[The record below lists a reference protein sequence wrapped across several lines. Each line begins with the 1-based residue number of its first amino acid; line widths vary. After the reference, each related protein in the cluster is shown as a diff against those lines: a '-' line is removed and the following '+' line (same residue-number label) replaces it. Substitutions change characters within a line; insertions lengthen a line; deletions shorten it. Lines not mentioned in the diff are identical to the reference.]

1 MVTEPQ
7 DKTLIAIDY
16 GRRRVGLAKSD
27 PTGTIASALTTLEA
41 KSHKK
46 VLEELGRIIDEYH
59 PAGLVIGY
67 PLLASGDKSDL
78 CAEIDGFIAKLKAVF
93 AGPIYKVDE
102 YGSSEEAADI
112 VHAHGKRVG
121 RDKKRIDRLAAVV
134 ILQRYL
140 DEAG

>member
-1 MVTEPQ
+1 MTETT

-27 PTGTIASALTTLEA
+27 ATGTIASALTTLET

-46 VLEELGRIIDEYH
+46 VLEELARIIDEYQ

-67 PLLASGDKSDL
+67 PLLASGDRSDL
-78 CAEIDGFIAKLKAVF
+78 CVEIDGFIGKLKAVF
-93 AGPIYKVDE
+93 EGPIYKVDE

-112 VHAHGKRVG
+112 VHAHGKQAG

-134 ILQRYL
+134 ILQRFL

>member
-1 MVTEPQ
+1 MTGLP

-16 GRRRVGLAKSD
+16 GRRRIGLARSD
-27 PTGTIASALTTLEA
+27 ATGLIASALTTLEI
-41 KSHKK
+41 KSHKQA
-46 VLEELGRIIDEYH
+46 LEKLARIIEEH
-59 PAGLVIGY
+59 RPVGLVVGY

-78 CAEIDGFIAKLKAVF
+78 CVEVDAFIEKLKAIYE
-93 AGPIYKVDE
+93 GPIYREDE

-134 ILQRYL
+134 ILQRFL
-140 DEAG
+140 DESG